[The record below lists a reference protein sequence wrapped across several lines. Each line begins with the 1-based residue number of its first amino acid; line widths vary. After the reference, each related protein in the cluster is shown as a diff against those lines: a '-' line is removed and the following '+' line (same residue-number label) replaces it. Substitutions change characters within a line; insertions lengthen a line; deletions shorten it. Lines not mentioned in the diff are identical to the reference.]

1 MPPNLKYPG
10 EVHLILADKDAQVA
24 VVGGMLA
31 RVAFAAIATGRATVY
46 CRSGKIFNKVSVGV
60 VPRKVRE
67 LAADY
72 LRAGFRPVKK
82 QGKGSHRKYRHPL
95 LPGSILL
102 AGQDGADAKPYQE
115 QELRDA
121 LEKLEQARKRKP

>member
-1 MPPNLKYPG
+1 M
-10 EVHLILADKDAQVA
+10 
-24 VVGGMLA
+24 
-31 RVAFAAIATGRATVY
+31 
-46 CRSGKIFNKVSVGV
+46 
-60 VPRKVRE
+60 PRKVRE

-72 LRAGFRPVKK
+72 VRAGFQVVKK

-115 QELRDA
+115 DELREA
-121 LEKLEQARKRKP
+121 LQKLAQARKRKP

>member
-1 MPPNLKYPG
+1 M
-10 EVHLILADKDAQVA
+10 
-24 VVGGMLA
+24 
-31 RVAFAAIATGRATVY
+31 
-46 CRSGKIFNKVSVGV
+46 
-60 VPRKVRE
+60 PRKVRE

-72 LRAGFRPVKK
+72 VRAGFQLVKK

-102 AGQDGADAKPYQE
+102 PGQDGDDAKPYQE
-115 QELRDA
+115 QDLREA